1 MLQNQPQLPIET
13 DLRFERIKH
22 LLPQQFGD
30 ERLLGVNR
38 RWRFYRYYSG
48 NLPLGLKIAGGSEAE
63 QDFSGIG
70 EEPFAWEFDASSTSI
85 WTAAKVSEAFRWCL
99 AGEWYCPRR
108 WPREVHLWCPWWW
121 DTFQAHLHH
130 LFDTWNLTLPAH
142 PEFFSFPPAECCNM
156 KQFFCILFWGFL
168 TIIASLPTHG
178 EEWWFRR
185 WLYYFFYSKT
195 WRRGYLALKAHRD
208 IGWTSKFVLDL
219 SWASRSVSW
228 GFVPEHQLN

>member
-1 MLQNQPQLPIET
+1 MQEIFTFCVDLVEGLWAYKTRSEFVENRRRRGDGSFEASGGVVCNDWNFYPILDSYPLPLVLQNQPQLTIET

-48 NLPLGLKIAGGSEAE
+48 NLPLGLKIAGGSQAE

-70 EEPFAWEFDASSTSI
+70 EEPFAWEFDARSTSI

-108 WPREVHLWCPWWW
+108 WPGEVHLWCPWWW

-142 PEFFSFPPAECCNM
+142 PETFPFPQPSAA
-156 KQFFCILFWGFL
+156 IWSSS
-168 TIIASLPTHG
+168 A
-178 EEWWFRR
+178 
-185 WLYYFFYSKT
+185 YFFE
-195 WRRGYLALKAHRD
+195 
-208 IGWTSKFVLDL
+208 
-219 SWASRSVSW
+219 VS
-228 GFVPEHQLN
+228 